1 MKTCYNGAGREVS
14 VTGSTDNFV
23 SSVAY
28 AGAGVYGSDG
38 GMTGLDVAAMTNK
51 IKGDDRVQRS
61 LRAAEGVA
69 GHRVRGVA
77 VAGVEPVLRVW
88 GAAVHGGIAGTFS
101 RCC

>member
-1 MKTCYNGAGREVS
+1 MI
-14 VTGSTDNFV
+14 GSTDDFV

-28 AGAGVYGSDG
+28 AGQWYM